1 MDFFSNCDASIG
13 LIYGMCYLM
22 MWTVFCI
29 SSNDE
34 WEVISMLV
42 LLQQVSFA
50 LFLRFCSFKVVEPS
64 ILQAGQSSKLL
75 GIE

>member
-22 MWTVFCI
+22 RWTVFCI

-50 LFLRFCSFKVVEPS
+50 MFLRSFFAS
-64 ILQAGQSSKLL
+64 
-75 GIE
+75 

>member
-22 MWTVFCI
+22 RWIVFCI

-34 WEVISMLV
+34 
-42 LLQQVSFA
+42 
-50 LFLRFCSFKVVEPS
+50 
-64 ILQAGQSSKLL
+64 
-75 GIE
+75 